1 MPIENLKF
9 RIELYST
16 YWQSPPFVDVKVN
29 DTSYYTGKIT
39 SSIDKPTIIEFTAPC
54 EEGKEYTLK
63 IVRSNKGARD
73 TVLDHDKKIIKDQLL
88 NIKNIQIDDI
98 DIDALIFEGEYRP
111 DYPEPWLSQQQT
123 KPPAVLKNSVNLGHN
138 GTWSLKIKSPF
149 YMWLLENLY

>member
-63 IVRSNKGARD
+63 IVRSYQGSVTKHKEHPDRW
-73 TVLDHDKKIIKDQLL
+73 
-88 NIKNIQIDDI
+88 
-98 DIDALIFEGEYRP
+98 YRYRRF
-111 DYPEPWLSQQQT
+111 DFWRW
-123 KPPAVLKNSVNLGHN
+123 V
-138 GTWSLKIKSPF
+138 
-149 YMWLLENLY
+149 

>member
-16 YWQSPPFVDVKVN
+16 YWQSPPFVDIKVN
-29 DTSYYTGKIT
+29 DISYYNGKIT
-39 SSIDKPTIIEFTAPC
+39 SNIDKPTVIEFTAPC
-54 EEGKEYTLK
+54 EEGKEHTLK
-63 IVRSNKGARD
+63 FIRTNKGPKD
-73 TVLDHDKKIIKDQLL
+73 TVLDKDNKILKDQLL

-111 DYPEPWLSQQQT
+111 EYPEPWLSQQEI
-123 KPPAVLKNSVNLGHN
+123 KPSAVLKNAVNLGHN
-138 GTWSLKIKSPF
+138 GTWSLTIKAPF

>member
-73 TVLDHDKKIIKDQLL
+73 TVLDEDKKIIKDQLL
-88 NIKNIQIDDI
+88 SIKNIQIDDI

-111 DYPEPWLSQQQT
+111 QYPQPWLLHHRN
-123 KPPAVLKNSVNLGHN
+123 K
-138 GTWSLKIKSPF
+138 
-149 YMWLLENLY
+149 